1 MIQLDAFDRAILR
14 ILQEDASLS
23 YAEVGDRVNLSASA
37 TLRRVQRMKDN
48 GTIFATRVMVD
59 PEHVGQPLLIIVEV
73 SLENEH
79 IATLEATKQA
89 LVDDP
94 RVQQCYY
101 VTGDADLFVV
111 LAIPNMASYKAFTDC
126 HFVGNAN
133 IKKFKTSVVMDCV
146 KSTTVYPV

>member
-37 TLRRVQRMKDN
+37 TLRRVQRMKEN

-79 IATLEATKQA
+79 IATLEGTKQA
-89 LVDDP
+89 LIDDP

-101 VTGDADLFVV
+101 VTGDADLFLV
-111 LAIPNMASYKAFTDC
+111 LAVPNMASYKTFTDC

>member
-1 MIQLDAFDRAILR
+1 MIQLDLFDRAILR

-23 YAEVGDRVNLSASA
+23 YAEVGDRVHLSASA

-79 IATLEATKQA
+79 IATLEETKQA
-89 LVDDP
+89 LIDDS

-111 LAIPNMASYKAFTDC
+111 LAVPNMASYKTFTDSY
-126 HFVGNAN
+126 FVGNAN

-146 KSTTVYPV
+146 KSTTVYAV